1 VPLTYES
8 ILLTVTTSPFRFQFS
23 CLSKTNIKLEKDN
36 VPFADSEGP
45 LNEDYLGDDGRGLGD
60 WIEVSDN
67 VYCGGM

>member
-8 ILLTVTTSPFRFQFS
+8 ILLTVTTSPLRFQFS

-36 VPFADSEGP
+36 VPFAEGP
-45 LNEDYLGDDGRGLGD
+45 LDEDCLGDDGRGLED